1 MKSILFSII
10 IFLLSFNIVNAQQDN
25 KVKLYNPNADAK
37 AEIAAAVAQADSLG
51 KNVLLQIGGNWCKW
65 CLRFNK
71 LCSNDSVIDT
81 LLHNNYVVLHVNYS
95 PENKNL
101 EVLKTLDFPQ
111 RFGFPVIV
119 ILDNKGKRIHTQD
132 TGLLE
137 SGDGY
142 DREKV
147 ISFLRFWTQKTLNP
161 KNFEK

>member
-1 MKSILFSII
+1 MKSFVCSLFIL
-10 IFLLSFNIVNAQQDN
+10 IFFPNILNAQQDN
-25 KVKLYNPNADAK
+25 KVKLYDPNADAK
-37 AEIAAAVAQADSLG
+37 VEIASAVALADSLG

-71 LCSNDSVIDT
+71 FCSNDSVIDT

-95 PENKNL
+95 PDNQNL

-132 TGLLE
+132 TALLE

-147 ISFLRFWTQKTLNP
+147 MSFLRLWTTKALNP
-161 KNFEK
+161 IYYTK

>member
-1 MKSILFSII
+1 MKSFVCSLFIL
-10 IFLLSFNIVNAQQDN
+10 IFFPNILNAQQDN
-25 KVKLYNPNADAK
+25 KVKLYDPNADAK
-37 AEIAAAVAQADSLG
+37 VEIASAVALADSLG

-119 ILDNKGKRIHTQD
+119 ILDNKGNRIHTQD
-132 TGLLE
+132 TALLE
-137 SGDGY
+137 SGEGY
-142 DREKV
+142 DREKI
-147 ISFLRFWTQKTLNP
+147 ISFLRFWTTKALNP
-161 KNFEK
+161 INYTK